1 MEEYNSPKK
10 LLDIKQIVQFGV
22 RSPED
27 YLISFYKEV
36 YNIDM
41 KVKIRG
47 LSAYEYDEINL
58 EMYNEIGDPLTIKYA
73 FDPNNEIFKPTKPEV
88 VEEVKEV
95 KKKESNE
102 FPPGVKIS
110 EITKAFLLRNVLI
123 TFHAMRDYYK
133 DLTVNDVKQLEGID
147 EIAYRINEKSGR
159 TTEVME
165 RIESFRRER
174 EKSEPP
180 LPDEEGTQSL

>member
-1 MEEYNSPKK
+1 MEQYNSPKE
-10 LLDIKQIVQFGV
+10 LLDVKQIVQFGV

-36 YNIDM
+36 YNIEQ

-58 EMYNEIGDPLTIKYA
+58 EMYNEIKDPLTIKYA
-73 FDPNNEIFKPTKPEV
+73 FEPQNEIFKPPKPEGV
-88 VEEVKEV
+88 DEAEEVEDK
-95 KKKESNE
+95 E

-110 EITKAFLLRNVLI
+110 EITKSFLLRNVLI
-123 TFHAMRDYYK
+123 TYHAMRDYYK
-133 DLTVNDVKQLEGID
+133 NLTVSDVKQLEGID
-147 EIAYRINEKSGR
+147 EIAHRVNEKSGR

-165 RIESFRRER
+165 RIESFRRKHE
-174 EKSEPP
+174 ESEPP
-180 LPDEEGTQSL
+180 LPDEEGTQPLQ